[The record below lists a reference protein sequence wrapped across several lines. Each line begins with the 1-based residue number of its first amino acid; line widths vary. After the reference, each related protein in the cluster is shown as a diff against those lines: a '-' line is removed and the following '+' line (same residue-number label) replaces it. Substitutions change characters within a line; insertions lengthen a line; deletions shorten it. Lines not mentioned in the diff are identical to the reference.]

1 MTTSNHTAEWE
12 RAHLRVVQLR
22 HFYVHALAFT
32 VGSMVAFLINLL
44 TRSNGGNWWFQ
55 WGLLVWGSALAV
67 HGLTLA
73 GRGAFLGPAWEER
86 KITKYLGEDV
96 HQGPGS

>member
-12 RAHLRVVQLR
+12 RAHLRAVQLR

-32 VGSMVAFLINLL
+32 VGNIVAFLINWL
-44 TRSNGGNWWFQ
+44 TRANGGNWWFQ

-86 KITKYLGEDV
+86 KITKYLGEDI
-96 HQGPGS
+96 HHRPRS